1 MSRESQLKAEKKD
14 VLIQKLLEAE
24 EKLAE
29 KKSDFPK
36 EAEPDFNPKK
46 ESATAESLTELLRQN
61 KELKAQIDKMKE
73 TDKFV
78 FVKCQSKGKVWLPAP
93 ESRNNP
99 EESNKGRMLIGDKDF
114 AIIPAYW
121 MVDLLAHN
129 HSGFANGEVVIDNER
144 GRAMNPSITFVDF
157 DLPKPYIDASV
168 KNEDIENIV
177 KRADNT
183 IYEFLKKYAN
193 QRYILGR
200 VKGIVDSFVEKE
212 ESKKE
217 EARNTAF
224 ISFLQ
229 AVSIH
234 IDETLSP
241 DREQE
246 TRKRKEREEII
257 FKTV

>member
-1 MSRESQLKAEKKD
+1 MSRQSQLGALKKD
-14 VLIQKLLEAE
+14 ELIKKLLEVE
-24 EKLAE
+24 EKLADKPAE
-29 KKSDFPK
+29 AESDFDP
-36 EAEPDFNPKK
+36 NK
-46 ESATAESLTELLRQN
+46 ESATAESMTELLRQN
-61 KELKAQIDKMKE
+61 KELRERVDKMKE

-78 FVKCQSKGKVWLPAP
+78 FVRCQSKGRVWLPAP

-99 EESNKGRMLIGDKDF
+99 LESGRGRMLVGDKDF

-121 MVDLLAHN
+121 MVDLLAHE
-129 HSGFANGEVVIDNER
+129 HDAFVNGEVVIDNEY
-144 GRAMNPSITFVDF
+144 GRSMNPAITFVDF
-157 DLPKPYIDASV
+157 DLPKTYIDASI
-168 KNEDIENIV
+168 KNEEIEKIV

-183 IYEFLKKYAN
+183 IYEFLKKYSDK
-193 QRYILGR
+193 RYVLGR
-200 VKGIVDSFVEKE
+200 VKGIVDAFVEKE

-241 DREQE
+241 DREEE